1 MYKINAMSR
10 KFEEQMN
17 NLVPMVVEQTGK
29 GERAFDI
36 YSRLLKE
43 RIVFLVGPVND
54 NVASLVTAQM
64 LFLESENPKKEINF
78 YINSPGGLVTAG
90 LGIYD
95 TMQYINSPVST
106 LCIGQ
111 ASSMGSFLLS
121 AGEKGKRF
129 SLPNSRIM
137 VHQPSAGFQGQ
148 ATDIEI
154 HAQEILALKKR
165 LNSIYAKHTGKSSE
179 EISTALERDNFMTA
193 EEAKKF
199 GLIDSVVEKRK

>member
-1 MYKINAMSR
+1 MTSKLS
-10 KFEEQMN
+10 EHMN
-17 NLVPMVVEQTGK
+17 NLIPMVVEQSSR
-29 GERAFDI
+29 GERAYDI

-43 RIVFLVGPVND
+43 RIVFVVGPIND
-54 NVASLVTAQM
+54 NVASLVTAQL
-64 LFLESENPKKEINF
+64 LFLESEDPKKEISL

-95 TMQYINSPVST
+95 TMQYIKPEIST

-111 ASSMGSFLLS
+111 AASMGSFLLS
-121 AGEKGKRF
+121 AGAKGKRF

-154 HAQEILALKKR
+154 HANEVLSLKKR
-165 LNSIYAKHTGKSSE
+165 LNEIYSKHTGKSVDDIKTS
-179 EISTALERDNFMTA
+179 LERDNFMTPDN
-193 EEAKKF
+193 AKDF
-199 GLIDSVVEKRK
+199 GLIDKVVEKRQ

>member
-1 MYKINAMSR
+1 MIR
-10 KFEEQMN
+10 KFEDQMN
-17 NLVPMVVEQTGK
+17 TLIPMVVEQTNK

-54 NVASLVTAQM
+54 SVASLVTAQL

-78 YINSPGGLVTAG
+78 YINSPGGLVTSG

-95 TMQYINSPVST
+95 TMQYIKSPVST

-148 ATDIEI
+148 ATDIQI
-154 HAQEILALKKR
+154 HAKEILALKER
-165 LNSIYAKHTGKSSE
+165 LNKIYSKHTGKSVDD
-179 EISTALERDNFMTA
+179 ISKALERDNFMTP

-199 GLIDSVVEKRK
+199 GIIDSVVDKRK

>member
-1 MYKINAMSR
+1 MIR
-10 KFEEQMN
+10 KFEDEMN
-17 NLVPMVVEQTGK
+17 TLIPMVVEQTNK

-54 NVASLVTAQM
+54 SVASLVTAQL

-78 YINSPGGLVTAG
+78 YINSPGGLVTSG

-95 TMQYINSPVST
+95 TMQYIKSPVST

-111 ASSMGSFLLS
+111 ASSMGSFLLA

-129 SLPNSRIM
+129 SLPHSRIM

-148 ATDIEI
+148 ATDIQI
-154 HAQEILALKKR
+154 HAKEILSLKER
-165 LNSIYAKHTGKSSE
+165 LNQIYSKHTGKSVKD
-179 EISTALERDNFMTA
+179 ISVALERDKFMTA
-193 EEAKKF
+193 EEAKDF

>member
-1 MYKINAMSR
+1 MTSKLS
-10 KFEEQMN
+10 EQLN
-17 NLVPMVVEQTGK
+17 TLVPMVVEQSSR
-29 GERAFDI
+29 GERAYDI

-43 RIVFLVGPVND
+43 RIVFVVGPIND
-54 NVASLVTAQM
+54 TVASLVTAQL
-64 LFLESENPKKEINF
+64 LFLESEDPKKEISL

-95 TMQYINSPVST
+95 TMQYIKPEVNT

-111 ASSMGSFLLS
+111 AASMGSFLLA
-121 AGEKGKRF
+121 AGAKGKRF

-154 HAQEILALKKR
+154 HANEVLSLKKR
-165 LNSIYAKHTGKSSE
+165 LNQIYSKHTGKSE
-179 EISTALERDNFMTA
+179 DEIKIALERDNFMTPDN
-193 EEAKKF
+193 AKDF
-199 GLIDSVVEKRK
+199 GLIEKVVEKRE

>member
-1 MYKINAMSR
+1 
-10 KFEEQMN
+10 MN
-17 NLVPMVVEQTGK
+17 FVPYVIEKTSA
-29 GERAFDI
+29 GERSYDI

-43 RIVFLVGPVND
+43 RIVFLNGEVND
-54 NVASLVTAQM
+54 AVSNSICAQL
-64 LFLESENPKKEINF
+64 LFLEAEDPDGDINF

-111 ASSMGSFLLS
+111 ASSMGSFLLA
-121 AGEKGKRF
+121 AGEKGKRY

-148 ATDIEI
+148 ATDIQI
-154 HAQEILALKKR
+154 HAKEIMSLKER
-165 LNSIYAKHTGKSSE
+165 LNKIYSKHTGKSIEDISE
-179 EISTALERDNFMTA
+179 ALERDNFMTA
-193 EEAKKF
+193 DEAKKF
-199 GLIDSVVEKRK
+199 GLIDTVVEKRK

>member
-1 MYKINAMSR
+1 MSEKIL
-10 KFEEQMN
+10 EHMN
-17 NLVPMVVEQTGK
+17 TLIPMVVEQSSR
-29 GERAFDI
+29 GERAYDI

-43 RIVFLVGPVND
+43 RIVFLVGPIND
-54 NVASLVTAQM
+54 NVASLVTAQL
-64 LFLESENPKKEINF
+64 LFLESENPKKEISL

-95 TMQYINSPVST
+95 TMQYIKPDVST

-111 ASSMGSFLLS
+111 AASMGSFLLA

-148 ATDIEI
+148 ATDIQI
-154 HAQEILALKKR
+154 HAKEILSLKER
-165 LNSIYAKHTGKSSE
+165 LNNIYSKHTGKTTD
-179 EISTALERDNFMTA
+179 EIAKALERDNFMTA
-193 EEAKKF
+193 DEAKKF

>member
-1 MYKINAMSR
+1 MIRKI
-10 KFEEQMN
+10 EEEMN
-17 NLVPMVVEQTGK
+17 TLIPMVVEQTNK

-43 RIVFLVGPVND
+43 RIVFLVGGVND
-54 NVASLVTAQM
+54 TVASLVTAQL

-78 YINSPGGLVTAG
+78 YINSPGGLVTSG

-95 TMQYINSPVST
+95 TMQYIKSPVST

-111 ASSMGSFLLS
+111 ASSMGSFLLA

-129 SLPNSRIM
+129 SLPHSRIM

-148 ATDIEI
+148 ATDIQI
-154 HAQEILALKKR
+154 HAKEILSLKDR
-165 LNSIYAKHTGKSSE
+165 LNQIYSKHTGKSLK
-179 EISTALERDNFMTA
+179 EISQALERDKFMTA
-193 EEAKKF
+193 EEAKDF

>member
-1 MYKINAMSR
+1 MIRKI
-10 KFEEQMN
+10 EEEMN
-17 NLVPMVVEQTGK
+17 TLIPMVVEQTNK

-54 NVASLVTAQM
+54 SVASLVTAQL

-78 YINSPGGLVTAG
+78 YINSPGGLVTSG

-95 TMQYINSPVST
+95 TMQYIKSPVST

-111 ASSMGSFLLS
+111 ASSMGSFLLA

-129 SLPNSRIM
+129 SLPHSRIM

-148 ATDIEI
+148 ATDIQI
-154 HAQEILALKKR
+154 HAKEILSLKER
-165 LNSIYAKHTGKSSE
+165 LNQIYSKHTGKSLK
-179 EISTALERDNFMTA
+179 EISQALERDKFMTA
-193 EEAKKF
+193 EEAKDF

>member
-1 MYKINAMSR
+1 MIRKI
-10 KFEEQMN
+10 EEQLN
-17 NLVPMVVEQTGK
+17 NLVPMVVEQTTK

-43 RIVFLVGPVND
+43 RIVFLVGPVNE
-54 NVASLVTAQM
+54 NVASLVTAQL
-64 LFLESENPKKEINF
+64 LFLESENPKKEIFF
-78 YINSPGGLVTAG
+78 YINSPGGLVTSG

-95 TMQYINSPVST
+95 TMQYIKSPVST

-111 ASSMGSFLLS
+111 ASSMGSFLLA

-148 ATDIEI
+148 ATDIQI
-154 HAQEILALKKR
+154 HAKEILSLKDK
-165 LNSIYAKHTGKSSE
+165 LNKIYSKHTGKTLK
-179 EISTALERDNFMTA
+179 EISQALERDKFMTA
-193 EEAKKF
+193 EEAKEF